1 MALGSL
7 VILRMLFGGAG
18 GDPSE
23 EGSAVTSDPHAA
35 LIPQPTQSSSSPDQA
50 GLDFS
55 FVAVL
60 EGV

>member
-1 MALGSL
+1 
-7 VILRMLFGGAG
+7 MLFGGAG